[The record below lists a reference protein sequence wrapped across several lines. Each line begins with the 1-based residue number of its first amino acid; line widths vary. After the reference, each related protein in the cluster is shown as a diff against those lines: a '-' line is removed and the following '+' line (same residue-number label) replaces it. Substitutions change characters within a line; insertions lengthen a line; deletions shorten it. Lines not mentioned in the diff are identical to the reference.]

1 MASAMRVGAVSV
13 RETPVEGRTFSL
25 FGGEDSSD
33 GYFVTVAGLV
43 DRLLELEPDPERL
56 LRTLRRA
63 SRRGVSR
70 LGVGATRTRKELDA
84 FIAQTCAPTLAKYT
98 TGASAHVQSLSFLKR
113 WDRTLATSERQYHLY
128 MLEIELTNRCYGER
142 FARAEHKLAFLPHCL
157 RDFTKVCKAESDRLD
172 SVCQGCSKHCGVHA
186 ASRLLRAHGVTPY
199 IWLSARLTRLFRQH
213 RNRGAS
219 LGVLGVACVVELVHG
234 MRLCT
239 RHHIPV
245 VGVPLNANRCA
256 RWMGTLHTT
265 SLNVK
270 ALETALS
277 AIPLPARRESDA
289 GVAMRQ
295 RGEPF
300 TPTHARGEMG
310 GREIGG

>member
-1 MASAMRVGAVSV
+1 MRVGAVSV

-33 GYFVTVAGLV
+33 GYFVAVAGLV

-56 LRTLRRA
+56 LRTLKRA
-63 SRRGVSR
+63 SRRGVR
-70 LGVGATRTRKELDA
+70 QLGAGAKRTRKPLDA
-84 FIAQTCAPTLAKYT
+84 FIGETCERALAKHT
-98 TGASAHVQSLSFLKR
+98 AGAAAHVESLTFLKR

-128 MLEIELTNRCYGER
+128 MLEIELTNRCCGER
-142 FARAEHKLAFLPHCL
+142 FKHAERKLAFLPHCL
-157 RDFTKVCKAESDRLD
+157 RDLTTVCKAESDGFD
-172 SVCQGCSKHCGVHA
+172 SVCKGCSRHCGVHA

-199 IWLSARLTRLFRQH
+199 IWLSARLTRLFKQH
-213 RNRGAS
+213 RNGGAS

-270 ALETALS
+270 ALETVLS
-277 AIPLPARRESDA
+277 AIPLPARRGSDA
-289 GVAMRQ
+289 GVASRQ

-300 TPTHARGEMG
+300 TRSHARGEMG
-310 GREIGG
+310 GREFGG